1 MAAHN
6 GKLLVS
12 KVILKALAYTVY
24 TKKTQNMIIIEYR
37 ILSHII
43 VKYHQ
48 HRVTKLLK
56 VLSLAHSH
64 QAWRHALSTVYTWH
78 ENAKH
83 IQHDLKNE
91 QSFDNNEQ
99 ERI

>member
-1 MAAHN
+1 
-6 GKLLVS
+6 
-12 KVILKALAYTVY
+12 
-24 TKKTQNMIIIEYR
+24 MIIIEYR